1 VYSGTLALKGA
12 TAGARVRGQ
21 MVEEGRRTVKERE
34 RSQPANAW
42 QKQKATG
49 EALRNSWRRKS
60 LSLAALSF
68 SPLSSF

>member
-34 RSQPANAW
+34 RDPSRRMLGKNK
-42 QKQKATG
+42 KQREKLCETAG
-49 EALRNSWRRKS
+49 EESHS
-60 LSLAALSF
+60 L
-68 SPLSSF
+68 